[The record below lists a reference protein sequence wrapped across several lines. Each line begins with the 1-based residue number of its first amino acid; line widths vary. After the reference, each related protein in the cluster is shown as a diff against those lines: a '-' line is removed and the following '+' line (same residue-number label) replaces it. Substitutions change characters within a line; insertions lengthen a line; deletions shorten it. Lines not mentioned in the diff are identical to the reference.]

1 MNDQKS
7 SWPMQKLERKK
18 INSAQTINPEKHYIA
33 IREYICCIIF
43 QPPNEAIN

>member
-1 MNDQKS
+1 MKEQKS
-7 SWPMQKLERKK
+7 SWPMQKVREK
-18 INSAQTINPEKHYIA
+18 INSAQTINPEKHSKIA

>member
-18 INSAQTINPEKHYIA
+18 NQFCTNHQSRKALYSHKRVHLLHNISTSKWGN
-33 IREYICCIIF
+33 
-43 QPPNEAIN
+43 